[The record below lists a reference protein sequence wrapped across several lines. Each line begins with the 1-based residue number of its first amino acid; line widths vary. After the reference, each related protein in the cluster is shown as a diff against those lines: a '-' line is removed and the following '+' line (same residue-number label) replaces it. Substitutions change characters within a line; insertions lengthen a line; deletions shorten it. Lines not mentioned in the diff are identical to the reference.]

1 MKDSRGFTLVELL
14 VVIAIIGILVALL
27 LPAVQ
32 AAREASRRT
41 NCQSNLKEIGIA
53 LHCYHD
59 RVHQLPPGYLSKLIG
74 PASQG
79 PNSDCTWDETGP
91 GWGWAAYLL
100 GDLEETSLQRTVRF
114 DLQIADPMNA
124 VARTTTVPVFICPSE
139 IKSGTFTVNDANG
152 NSLVSVA
159 YSSYAAMNGVL
170 GVTSDAF
177 DNNGVFIRNRKMR
190 LTDIKDGLS
199 KTLFVGERATNMSS
213 MTWTG
218 AVLGGVVPAQRYPN
232 PADQLANA
240 EAAAA
245 LVLSHGSRDHIPNDD
260 LVFDADATSSYHPG
274 VVNFLFCDGSV
285 HIIGSDIDGVVYE
298 ALLTRAGGETIDGY
312 SP

>member
-1 MKDSRGFTLVELL
+1 MHRRRGFTLIELL
-14 VVIAIIGILVALL
+14 VVIAIIGLLIALL

-32 AAREASRRT
+32 AVREASRRMS
-41 NCQSNLKEIGIA
+41 CQNNLKQIGIA
-53 LHCYHD
+53 LQCYHD
-59 RVHQLPPGYLSKLIG
+59 RLGQLPPGYLSMLNG

-100 GDLEETSLQRTVRF
+100 GDLEQAALQQTIRF

-124 VARTTTVPVFICPSE
+124 AARTTTVPVFVCPSE
-139 IKSGTFTVNDANG
+139 TKSESLSVVDGNG
-152 NSLVSVA
+152 NPLVSVA
-159 YSSYAAMNGVL
+159 PSSYGAMNGVL

-177 DNNGVFIRNRKMR
+177 DNNGVFIRNLNM
-190 LTDIKDGLS
+190 LLSNITDGLS
-199 KTLFVGERATNMSS
+199 ETLFVGERASNMSS

-218 AVLGGVVPAQRYPN
+218 AVLGGVVPAQRYAN

-245 LVLSHGSRDHIPNDD
+245 LVLSHGSREHIPNDN

-274 VVNFLFCDGSV
+274 MVNFLLGDGSV
-285 HIIGSDIDGVVYE
+285 HVINSSIDGLVYE
-298 ALLTRAGGETIDGY
+298 ALLTRSGCEVVGDY
-312 SP
+312 